1 MEAAMEDFESL
12 KRRLALT
19 VDHRLDLD
27 GVAMI
32 LTPRWFFVGIM
43 KRVCEEAGR
52 AAASRAY
59 YGSGW
64 DGAYAW
70 GRRQIEKGLSGRRI
84 MEQYLGS
91 MTSRGWGRF
100 EIVALDLDRGEGRF
114 RFFDSAVAREW
125 GPAED
130 AACLWAPGAL
140 AGALQVILDDRGGAP
155 RLRGVEEKCLA
166 AGAPFCEFRVAPEGG

>member
-1 MEAAMEDFESL
+1 MEEFERL
-12 KRRLALT
+12 KDRLRLT
-19 VDHRLDLD
+19 EDHRLDLD

-43 KRVCEEAGR
+43 KAVAAEAGY
-52 AAASRAY
+52 AAAARACY
-59 YGSGW
+59 AAGW

-100 EIVALDLDRGEGRF
+100 EIAALDIDRGEGRF
-114 RFFDSAVAREW
+114 RFHDSAVAREW
-125 GPAED
+125 GPAQ
-130 AACLWAPGAL
+130 APVCLWTPGAL
-140 AGALQVILDDRGGAP
+140 AGALQVILDERGRGAP
-155 RLRGVEEKCLA
+155 RLRGVEERCLA
-166 AGAPFCEFRVAPEGG
+166 AGAACCEFRVAPENA